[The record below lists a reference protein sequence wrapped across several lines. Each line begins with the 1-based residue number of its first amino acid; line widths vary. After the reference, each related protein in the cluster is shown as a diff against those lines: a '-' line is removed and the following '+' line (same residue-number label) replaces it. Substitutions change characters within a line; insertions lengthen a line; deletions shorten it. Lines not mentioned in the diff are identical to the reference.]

1 MHAHAR
7 RWHTSCDKTATSHS
21 FYRHTIIKSRGRH
34 YHATIRLHGCSFFF
48 RRRVCSQWSRS
59 SLTSFKTWLSNKKMK
74 RATRWTMV
82 DVGCLIPQMRSPIS
96 DVTNTMVAQN
106 ALLLILYVNITS
118 WGPHYFEL
126 VRTHFRDFLSQKK
139 KKKKKKKISTWTYLS
154 LSLLSCSRFYR
165 RRRRRIEK
173 KLYRRMHMHAC
184 VHYASGRCCRCCC
197 CCCFGLLST
206 LRHTG
211 FMGPRDKRDILRAT
225 ISWAFPPTSIM
236 LYML

>member
-126 VRTHFRDFLSQKK
+126 VRTHFRDFLSQNKK
-139 KKKKKKKISTWTYLS
+139 KKKKTDVLKSAIWVAQHFGHHTETTRVARSEDGAFKVWLQRTDIVRHAGGMKLIRFQYESVRREFGWVTFLVVRFLYKTNPNPRKFISCGKKV
-154 LSLLSCSRFYR
+154 
-165 RRRRRIEK
+165 
-173 KLYRRMHMHAC
+173 A
-184 VHYASGRCCRCCC
+184 
-197 CCCFGLLST
+197 
-206 LRHTG
+206 
-211 FMGPRDKRDILRAT
+211 
-225 ISWAFPPTSIM
+225 
-236 LYML
+236 